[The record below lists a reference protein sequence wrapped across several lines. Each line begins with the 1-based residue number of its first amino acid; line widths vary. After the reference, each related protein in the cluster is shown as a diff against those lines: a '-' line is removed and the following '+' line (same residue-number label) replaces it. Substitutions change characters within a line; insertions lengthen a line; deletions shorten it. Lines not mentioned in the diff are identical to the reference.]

1 MGGTSAVLA
10 LLGRTGQLEIWQLA
24 LASFIKR
31 CGWCTDN
38 PVRRVMIGEVV
49 GRERMSTA
57 MSLDVGASNASRM
70 VGPAAGGFLL
80 DGTCIQGAFILSVLM
95 YCTALWAIMTIRS
108 RPKFRSATTSLQVGE
123 AFLLRTTGTNLSSWR
138 SRCTTA
144 QGSAWPVAKLLYFS
158 LAPGLAAAGKS
169 SRAVSELSN
178 DRHERRRVWAG
189 EPIGTPCPPAPTP
202 VSLRKLTPRPRRI
215 LPLGS

>member
-24 LASFIKR
+24 LASFINR

-80 DGTCIQGAFILSVLM
+80 EGTRIQGAFILSVLM

-108 RPKFRSATTSLQVGE
+108 RPKCRSATLTSLQVGE
-123 AFLLRTTGTNLSSWR
+123 AFLLRTTGTNLSR
-138 SRCTTA
+138 RF
-144 QGSAWPVAKLLYFS
+144 G
-158 LAPGLAAAGKS
+158 
-169 SRAVSELSN
+169 SELLGAQDARLHKGALGPSASPFTLVL
-178 DRHERRRVWAG
+178 RQAWRRQANPHV
-189 EPIGTPCPPAPTP
+189 P
-202 VSLRKLTPRPRRI
+202 
-215 LPLGS
+215 